1 MYALLQKMPE
11 DTKKLNPKQGNINNN
26 IRLAGIINIVTI
38 YLGYNYL
45 PFKSYKFEDVGE
57 RLAFALQ
64 WQTLSIGTLLFGVW
78 RVANGRFYSRAYS
91 PLSGDD
97 QDKIAVHLRYLSNTL
112 EQFIIFIIGQLILTT
127 YLSDNQM
134 KLVPILAVLFVIG
147 RITFWIGYMDPSEGN
162 TNRAFGFALNFTIN
176 VWTWFYLVYRL
187 VAQLIF

>member
-1 MYALLQKMPE
+1 MPE
-11 DTKKLNPKQGNINNN
+11 DNRPKNPQQGKIAT
-26 IRLAGIINIVTI
+26 LAGLGVAVQISAI
-38 YLGYNYL
+38 YLGYNNV
-45 PFKSYKFEDVGE
+45 PFKSYKFDGIGE
-57 RLAFALQ
+57 KLAFTLQ
-64 WQTLSIGTLLFGVW
+64 WQTLTMGTLLAGVMA
-78 RVANGRFYSRAYS
+78 VANGRFNSRAYS
-91 PLSGDD
+91 PLSGED